1 VSLELHSCLLFQEGE
16 TGNVS
21 PTQKQQ
27 GLSIPPHAWKAGD
40 SCFGQVDNL
49 LERYYADYSMIA
61 SDTRERS
68 DIIMKDDLSS
78 ERLAGRWLLQLFQGG
93 NLYLTSRIDDSQI
106 VLDAHE
112 ALELLE
118 YLYQNKDEFL
128 KAVNELGDDVPELP
142 EWIDEDL

>member
-1 VSLELHSCLLFQEGE
+1 
-16 TGNVS
+16 
-21 PTQKQQ
+21 
-27 GLSIPPHAWKAGD
+27 
-40 SCFGQVDNL
+40 
-49 LERYYADYSMIA
+49 MIA